1 MTQQKNL
8 NLMPG
13 SGKEFA
19 DKDYWEK
26 FFKLRGDKAFEWYG
40 EYENLCGLI
49 HQYIK
54 PTERILMVGCGN
66 SRLSESMYDVGK
78 LTNIVNI
85 DLSANVIQQMSA
97 KNKNRTQMSFVKM
110 DMLNV
115 RTISPCNNQSSL
127 DNPNL
132 GIRIL
137 FTDSPS
143 FNNIFTRINYFSRDS
158 YSVVN
163 MRLFY
168 EYEVILNVILD
179 KIS

>member
-54 PTERILMVGCGN
+54 QTEKILMVGCGN
-66 SRLSESMYDVGK
+66 SKLSESMYDVGNI
-78 LTNIVNI
+78 TNIVNI

-97 KNKNRTQMSFVKM
+97 KNKKRTKMSFVKM

-115 RTISPCNNQSSL
+115 IEHN
-127 DNPNL
+127 DNSQL
-132 GIRIL
+132 C
-137 FTDSPS
+137 
-143 FNNIFTRINYFSRDS
+143 
-158 YSVVN
+158 
-163 MRLFY
+163 
-168 EYEVILNVILD
+168 
-179 KIS
+179 